1 MEALW
6 KNLIYSIRMLAK
18 RPSFSVLAVIAIALG
33 IGANTTIFSVVNT
46 VLLRPLPFDNPE
58 QLVML
63 STEQRNQALDGRG
76 SFSALDL
83 TDVQTRSS
91 TLQYVSSYLGS
102 GTIATEGGEP
112 ERLLG
117 AGVNADYFSVFGVK
131 PILGRVFTRE
141 EDKPGAAPVLV
152 ISYSLVA
159 TPLWWRSLDHRSRG
173 ESRGQ
178 DHSYRCLAG
187 RLQVSNL

>member
-6 KNLIYSIRMLAK
+6 KNIIYSIRMLSK

-63 STEQRNQALDGRG
+63 STQQRNQALDGRG

-83 TDVQTRSS
+83 SDVCRCIHSANGG
-91 TLQYVSSYLGS
+91 VSVSLFGS
-102 GTIATEGGEP
+102 GATS
-112 ERLLG
+112 
-117 AGVNADYFSVFGVK
+117 D
-131 PILGRVFTRE
+131 
-141 EDKPGAAPVLV
+141 
-152 ISYSLVA
+152 
-159 TPLWWRSLDHRSRG
+159 
-173 ESRGQ
+173 ES
-178 DHSYRCLAG
+178 
-187 RLQVSNL
+187 